1 MNKLE
6 VRIEDTDIGDRLSF
20 DEKSFSY
27 CTFGSF
33 NDWEAYGPLPFHDR
47 SLLYKSSDYIVI
59 SHGSIIAMLC
69 NYGKVYRLKEE

>member
-6 VRIEDTDIGDRLSF
+6 VRIEDTEVGDCLSF

-27 CTFGSF
+27 YTFGSF
-33 NDWEAYGPLPFHDR
+33 NDWEGYGPLPMYDR

-59 SHGSIIAMLC
+59 AHGSIIAILC
-69 NYGKVYRLKEE
+69 NYGKVYKIKKE